1 MRKYDIKNKRNIGII
16 IIISIVITIMF
27 SLCISLFVKAD
38 KKEFKV
44 SPDTLV
50 FDKDKSII
58 KVDKESIIKRKWNK
72 EYYLIYQDKN
82 YELGDTAIA
91 YNDKTGEIF
100 LYGKYYEINS
110 SNEINVTEDETV
122 IKSSSLTKFYKLQD
136 RKYLVV
142 DKDIKSA
149 DGLLSTN
156 EFLMIDLD
164 KVGNATLTNHKV
176 NLKTFSETTIVTSD
190 YTFDIA
196 NEILTYGSDRIDL
209 KKIIGSSN
217 TYTKED
223 LVPEEDTTGGT
234 GTNGSSSGGGVE
246 VKDNTATSNTTGGT
260 GTGTGNGGNG
270 SSGGGTSTDTDGN
283 KNTGN
288 TTIEEIKKATKE
300 TSVISVTS
308 TLSKIRVDYVI
319 YDPKGEYESVYM
331 EVSREGSDA
340 VDTIYLNKNSTV
352 QEITNNI
359 IPNTTYNIKFKY
371 TYLEDN
377 QVKVNTFDT
386 AKITTKRPNVS
397 LKVTRLKGST
407 VYYLITP
414 DSAYPITSA
423 TLVVSVNSTEVKRIN
438 NIVINGNTPDSITV
452 DSANPGDIV
461 ELRLTNI
468 KANGVA
474 IQGVEAKAMFK
485 Y

>member
-1 MRKYDIKNKRNIGII
+1 
-16 IIISIVITIMF
+16 
-27 SLCISLFVKAD
+27 
-38 KKEFKV
+38 
-44 SPDTLV
+44 
-50 FDKDKSII
+50 
-58 KVDKESIIKRKWNK
+58 
-72 EYYLIYQDKN
+72 
-82 YELGDTAIA
+82 
-91 YNDKTGEIF
+91 
-100 LYGKYYEINS
+100 
-110 SNEINVTEDETV
+110 
-122 IKSSSLTKFYKLQD
+122 
-136 RKYLVV
+136 
-142 DKDIKSA
+142 
-149 DGLLSTN
+149 
-156 EFLMIDLD
+156 MIDLD

-223 LVPEEDTTGGT
+223 LVPEEDTTGGS

-246 VKDNTATSNTTGGT
+246 VKDNTVTSNTTGGT

>member
-1 MRKYDIKNKRNIGII
+1 
-16 IIISIVITIMF
+16 
-27 SLCISLFVKAD
+27 
-38 KKEFKV
+38 
-44 SPDTLV
+44 
-50 FDKDKSII
+50 
-58 KVDKESIIKRKWNK
+58 
-72 EYYLIYQDKN
+72 
-82 YELGDTAIA
+82 
-91 YNDKTGEIF
+91 
-100 LYGKYYEINS
+100 
-110 SNEINVTEDETV
+110 
-122 IKSSSLTKFYKLQD
+122 
-136 RKYLVV
+136 
-142 DKDIKSA
+142 
-149 DGLLSTN
+149 
-156 EFLMIDLD
+156 
-164 KVGNATLTNHKV
+164 
-176 NLKTFSETTIVTSD
+176 
-190 YTFDIA
+190 
-196 NEILTYGSDRIDL
+196 
-209 KKIIGSSN
+209 
-217 TYTKED
+217 
-223 LVPEEDTTGGT
+223 
-234 GTNGSSSGGGVE
+234 
-246 VKDNTATSNTTGGT
+246 
-260 GTGTGNGGNG
+260 
-270 SSGGGTSTDTDGN
+270 
-283 KNTGN
+283 
-288 TTIEEIKKATKE
+288 
-300 TSVISVTS
+300 
-308 TLSKIRVDYVI
+308 
-319 YDPKGEYESVYM
+319 M